1 MQMDPFQ
8 NRPEFLEAFRR
19 GEAWALDRVY
29 RLYKRPLRNFILRG
43 FAFKSEGR
51 NMYFAGRLGDADID
65 DILHE
70 TFRRAFGERARNT
83 YDGVRPYKNYLF
95 TIARNAVITD
105 LTAKQ
110 RQIPVGEALMRDSS
124 PEEMTAL
131 EHWVRARQANLAA
144 QHSDATDEQVE
155 NLEVYGLVVGF
166 MEHLKDEDRSFFE
179 IRFLGSCS
187 QEKTAQAMGW
197 NRAKVRK
204 VEARLRR
211 AFLAHAGG
219 TGYLETRA
227 EGRMVRRVDDPDR
240 HARVFAR
247 SRDLWR
253 HRTAE
258 HDNEFLVEAA

>member
-1 MQMDPFQ
+1 MQTDPFQ
-8 NRPEFLEAFRR
+8 NRPEFLHAFRR

-51 NMYFAGRLGDADID
+51 NMYFAGRLSDADVD

-83 YDGVRPYKNYLF
+83 YDGIRLYKNYLF
-95 TIARNAVITD
+95 TIARNAVIND

-131 EHWVRARQANLAA
+131 EHWVRSRQASLSA
-144 QHSDATDEQVE
+144 QHSEATDEQVE

-166 MEHLKDEDRSFFE
+166 MEHLEDEDRDFFE
-179 IRFLGSCS
+179 IRFLASSS
-187 QEKTAQAMGW
+187 QEKTARAMGW

-211 AFLAHAGG
+211 AFLAHACG
-219 TGYLETRA
+219 TGYLENRA
-227 EGRMVRRVDDPDR
+227 EGRMVRRVKDPAH
-240 HARVFAR
+240 HAQVFAR

-258 HDNEFLVEAA
+258 QDNEFLVEAA